1 MFLNLGS
8 KKRSLQGING
18 WEFTIWFRDFGLNSN
33 TKLILGSNFNGRLGS
48 KRVLFLTS
56 WIQTFGASIKRIYAD

>member
-1 MFLNLGS
+1 MCLNLGS

-33 TKLILGSNFNGRLGS
+33 TKLILGSNFNG

-56 WIQTFGASIKRIYAD
+56 WIQTFGASIKRVYAD